1 MQTRLVG
8 ALALMLF
15 AFGAANSR
23 AWASET
29 GTVLP
34 EENARRVV
42 VDFMQAV
49 NSLHARFE
57 QVLQDD
63 KGQTLETDSGELWL
77 QRPGRF
83 RWRYSEPSE
92 REIVADTE
100 NIWLYDADLDQV
112 TVRPVENAVA
122 ESPAALLVGNISA
135 LEDYDIRGLRTSDG
149 VVLVTLLPR
158 AANGDFQSVELGFNS
173 GELASLELNDRFG
186 QRTTIRFSAIER
198 NPQIAPSVFDFIL
211 PDGADVIDQRAK

>member
-1 MQTRLVG
+1 MHNKLVS

-15 AFGAANSR
+15 AFGAANGR
-23 AWASET
+23 ASAAET

-34 EENARRVV
+34 EENARQVV

-49 NSLHARFE
+49 QSLHARFE

-63 KGQTLETDSGELWL
+63 KGRALESDSGELWL

-92 REIVADTE
+92 REIVADRE
-100 NIWLYDADLDQV
+100 NIWLYDADLAQV
-112 TVRPVENAVA
+112 TVRPVANAVA
-122 ESPAALLVGNISA
+122 DSPAALLVGNISA
-135 LEDYDIRGLRTSDG
+135 LEDYEVRGLRTSDG
-149 VVLVTLLPR
+149 IVRVTLLPR

-186 QRTTIRFSAIER
+186 QRTTIRFSAVER
-198 NPQIAPSVFDFIL
+198 NPKIESSVFDFIL
-211 PDGADVIDQRAK
+211 PDGADVIDQRTK